1 MWEKIL
7 LVEDNELNC
16 EIAHDLLTLTKAQVI
31 VANNGEE
38 AVKIFKNSKI
48 GEINLILMDIQMPI
62 MDGYMATKVIRELER
77 EDSKNIE
84 IIAMS
89 ANTFLDDIQKAK
101 NCGMND
107 HIPKP
112 IDIKKLM
119 NILKKYN

>member
-1 MWEKIL
+1 M
-7 LVEDNELNC
+7 NC

-77 EDSKNIE
+77 EDSK
-84 IIAMS
+84 
-89 ANTFLDDIQKAK
+89 
-101 NCGMND
+101 
-107 HIPKP
+107 
-112 IDIKKLM
+112 
-119 NILKKYN
+119 KYRDYSNVCQYFFG